1 MAAPLEPAGEAPI
14 PLRRPPI
21 RRSTLV
27 RSGVEHTFAVF
38 VREIGTWWPT
48 PTFSAGKD
56 RVRSVT
62 VEPRR
67 GGRVFETW
75 HDATVVEWGRLLAWE
90 PPHGF
95 TMTWTSTPAPTEVE
109 LTFRPLGPAL
119 TRVTVEHRGWEALT
133 AAQLAEDCALPG
145 GYTSG
150 AYVTGWT
157 RILAALTCAAEADT
171 EEPR

>member
-1 MAAPLEPAGEAPI
+1 MAAPLEPADEAPI

-21 RRSTLV
+21 RQSTLV

-48 PTFSAGKD
+48 PTFSAGRN
-56 RVRSVT
+56 RVRT
-62 VEPRR
+62 
-67 GGRVFETW
+67 
-75 HDATVVEWGRLLAWE
+75 
-90 PPHGF
+90 
-95 TMTWTSTPAPTEVE
+95 
-109 LTFRPLGPAL
+109 
-119 TRVTVEHRGWEALT
+119 VTVEHRGWEALT

-157 RILAALTCAAEADT
+157 RILAALTRAAEADT